1 MNPVKRLREPGVW
14 PWLLVALTLIASS
27 GLLLLLLRKT
37 ERDALAQLQDE
48 MLSSAQAVAELASAP
63 LAEGRADAI
72 WRELVATQNA
82 TGSRVRL
89 LDKNHNLVADS
100 LEIPFD
106 RQASVRFR
114 PEIEQAYQGRWAAYT
129 RLSDETER
137 ALALYMAVPVYHA
150 DEIVGVAYLSHST
163 DGILQRLGALRASA
177 RDGLMAV
184 TFLVFLVAAYLS
196 GTLRRSVKNLRNLAL
211 RVADEPEEIEVE
223 GGGEIATIGE
233 GINRLVQSLKEKV
246 AQLEDEKAKTRSFM
260 EDVAHELKT
269 PVTGLCG
276 SVDALMSG
284 ADGEARER
292 LLRNLERESARLS
305 SLISRLIELQKLDYY
320 ELKLERFEL
329 VSLLETACDNY
340 EQEARK
346 KQIDLALVGP
356 EELEVTGD
364 ADKLQHVIENLLD
377 NAIRVSPVGSRLEL
391 AVEDCE
397 EGVRVA
403 LRDEGPGLAQGDL
416 FERHRRTGSNSR
428 LGNLGLGLA
437 IASEVI
443 RRHGHEL
450 GARGREGGGTEFF
463 FTLTR
468 VGSRE

>member
-1 MNPVKRLREPGVW
+1 MNPLRRLRRPGVW
-14 PWLLVALTLIASS
+14 PWLLVALTLIASA

-48 MLSSAQAVAELASAP
+48 MLSSARAVAELASAP

-89 LDKNHNLVADS
+89 LDRDRNLVADS
-100 LEIPFD
+100 LEIPTD

-114 PEIEQAYQGRWAAYT
+114 PEIEQAYQGGWAAYT
-129 RLSDETER
+129 RYSDETER
-137 ALALYMAVPVYHA
+137 SLALFVAVPVYNA
-150 DEIVGVAYLSHST
+150 GEIVGVAYLSHST
-163 DGILQRLGALRASA
+163 DGILQRLGALRTSA
-177 RDGLMAV
+177 RDGLVGV
-184 TFLVFLVAAYLS
+184 TFVVFLVAAYLS
-196 GTLRRSVKNLRNLAL
+196 GHLRRSVRNLRNLAL
-211 RVADEPEEIEVE
+211 RVADDPEEIEVE
-223 GGGEIATIGE
+223 GEGELATIGE
-233 GINRLVQSLKEKV
+233 GFNRLVQSLKEKV
-246 AQLEDEKAKTRSFM
+246 AQLEDEKAKTRAFM

-276 SVDALMSG
+276 SVEALVSG

-292 LLRNLERESARLS
+292 LLRNLERESGRLS
-305 SLISRLIELQKLDYY
+305 SLISRLIELQKMDYY

-329 VSLLETACDNY
+329 ISLLETACDNY

-346 KQIDLALVGP
+346 KQLDLALVGP
-356 EELEVTGD
+356 EEVEVSGD
-364 ADKLQHVIENLLD
+364 ADKLQRVVENLLD
-377 NAIRVSPVGSRLEL
+377 NAIRVSPAGSRLEL
-391 AVEDCE
+391 AVENCP

-403 LRDEGPGLAQGDL
+403 LRDEGPGLSRDDL
-416 FERHRRTGSNSR
+416 FERHRRTGTTSG

-437 IASEVI
+437 IATEVV

-450 GARGREGGGTEFF
+450 GARRREQGGTEFY
-463 FTLTR
+463 FTLNR
-468 VGSRE
+468 A